1 MADPKIS
8 VIMSVYNGERYLREA
23 IERVL
28 NQTFAD
34 FEFIIVNDAST
45 DSSLSII
52 RGYHDDRIRIIENSE
67 NIGLTKSLNKAIKQ
81 ARGEYIA
88 RQDADDI
95 SLPTRFQEQVSYL
108 ERHPDVAVLG
118 TSVYR
123 IDERGKVVGKMILR
137 ADASKKLFKR
147 NQFSHGSI
155 MVRKAV
161 LDRLGGYN
169 ELFRYGQ
176 DYELWLRI
184 ARHNQ
189 VRNLKKI
196 LYKLRFHRESIGTTR
211 REESLLCH
219 LLAIRLATGTA
230 DEAMLET
237 IREKGLSSLHSYLN
251 KSEQA
256 YLHKELAG
264 MYMTIDDIAA
274 AREHYKQAFKL
285 KPLDIYNDFNLMIS
299 YAGRNTWSKVHRIY
313 EYFRYELF

>member
-1 MADPKIS
+1 MAKPKIS
-8 VIMSVYNGERYLREA
+8 VIMSVYNGERYLRDA
-23 IERVL
+23 IDSIL
-28 NQTFAD
+28 QQTFTD
-34 FEFIIVNDAST
+34 FEFIIVDDAST

-52 RGYHDDRIRIIENSE
+52 RGYPDSRIRVIANGE
-67 NIGLTKSLNKAIKQ
+67 NIGLTRSLNKAIEQ

-95 SLPTRFQEQVSYL
+95 SLPARFQEQISYL
-108 ERHPDVAVLG
+108 EKHPDVVMLG

-123 IDERGKVVGKMILR
+123 IDEEGRVVGKIIPP
-137 ADASKKLFKR
+137 SKPGRKLLKR
-147 NQFSHGSI
+147 NHFSHGSI

-184 ARHNQ
+184 TRHNQ
-189 VRNLKKI
+189 ARNLKKI

-219 LLAIRLATGTA
+219 YLAIRLATGQA
-230 DEAMLET
+230 DEAMLEA
-237 IREKGLSSLHSYLN
+237 IRENGMSSLHSYLN
-251 KSEQA
+251 KNERA
-256 YLHKELAG
+256 FFHKELAG
-264 MYMTIDDIAA
+264 MYMAIDDIAA
-274 AREHYKQAFKL
+274 AREHYNRAFRL

-299 YAGRNTWSKVHRIY
+299 YAGKGAWSRVHRIY
-313 EYFRYELF
+313 EYFKYELF